1 MTDAAL
7 TLAADADA
15 AAPLGVAA
23 VPSSLDAAS
32 APVLQVR
39 GAAIRFG
46 NRTLWSDLDLDVR
59 PGELIAILG
68 ANGTGKTT
76 LFKAILGQTRLS
88 TGSINLLGGRVR
100 RGDHRIGSVPQ
111 QRIFAASVP
120 MLGRDLV
127 TFGRT
132 GRRFGPPI
140 TSAADRAAVDA
151 AITAAGATSLAD
163 RPIGSLSG
171 GEQQR
176 LRLAQAIV
184 DEPSLLLCDEPLSS
198 LDLGHQRAIV
208 DLIDTQRARGA
219 GVLFITHDVNP
230 ILDVVDRILYLAPGG
245 HRIGTPDEVLRSEV
259 LTDLYGTPVD
269 VVRVRDRVIVVGGP
283 DDTHHAHEG
292 HEHPEPDAP
301 HEVMR

>member
-1 MTDAAL
+1 VTG
-7 TLAADADA
+7 A
-15 AAPLGVAA
+15 AAP
-23 VPSSLDAAS
+23 
-32 APVLQVR
+32 VLEVR
-39 GAAIRFG
+39 GGAIRYG
-46 NRTLWSDLDLDVR
+46 TRTLWSGLDLDVA

-76 LFKAILGQTRLS
+76 LFRAILGQTRLS
-88 TGSINLLGGRVR
+88 AGEIRLLGGAVR

-132 GRRFGPPI
+132 GRRFGPPV
-140 TSAADRAAVDA
+140 TRAADRRAVDA
-151 AITAAGATSLAD
+151 AISAAGAESIAD

-198 LDLGHQRAIV
+198 LDLGNQRAIV
-208 DLIDTQRARGA
+208 ELICAQRERGA

-230 ILDVVDRILYLAPGG
+230 ILEQVDRILYLAPGG
-245 HRIGTPDEVLRSEV
+245 HRIGTPDEVLRSAV
-259 LTDLYGTPVD
+259 LSELYGTPVD

-283 DDTHHAHEG
+283 DEAHHAHAG
-292 HEHPEPDAP
+292 HEHPEATT
-301 HEVMR
+301 EGAA

>member
-1 MTDAAL
+1 MTD
-7 TLAADADA
+7 
-15 AAPLGVAA
+15 
-23 VPSSLDAAS
+23 
-32 APVLQVR
+32 PVLQVR
-39 GAAIRFG
+39 GAAVRFG
-46 NRTLWSDLDLDVR
+46 TRTLWSGLDLDVR

-76 LFKAILGQTRLS
+76 LFQSILGQTRLS
-88 TGSINLLGGRVR
+88 AGSIRVLGGPVR

-140 TSAADRAAVDA
+140 TRAADRAAVDA
-151 AITAAGATSLAD
+151 AIAAAGAVAIAD

-184 DEPSLLLCDEPLSS
+184 DQPTLLLCDEPLSS
-198 LDLGHQRAIV
+198 LDLAHQRAIV
-208 DLIDTQRARGA
+208 ELIDAQRARGA

-230 ILDVVDRILYLAPGG
+230 ILEHVDRILYLAPGG

-259 LTDLYGTPVD
+259 LTELYGTPVD

-301 HEVMR
+301 LGVVR

>member
-1 MTDAAL
+1 MTDDTAP
-7 TLAADADA
+7 DA
-15 AAPLGVAA
+15 AAAHGVAA
-23 VPSSLDAAS
+23 APPFPGEG

-39 GAAIRFG
+39 DAAIRFG
-46 NRTLWSDLDLDVR
+46 ARTLWSGLDLDVR
-59 PGELIAILG
+59 PGELVAILG

-76 LFKAILGQTRLS
+76 LFRAILGQTRLS
-88 TGSINLLGGRVR
+88 AGSIVLMGGAVR

-140 TSAADRAAVDA
+140 TGPADRAAVDA
-151 AITAAGATSLAD
+151 AIAAAGAEALAD

-208 DLIDTQRARGA
+208 ELIDAQRARGA

-230 ILDVVDRILYLAPGG
+230 ILEHVDRILYLAPGG

-292 HEHPEPDAP
+292 HEHPEPDSPVA
-301 HEVMR
+301 EVR